1 MTLGQ
6 DSTLPKSFKK
16 RIRRWS
22 KEMLYREK
30 SNIDLNYTGKEWG
43 TRKSRNASLDELLF
57 KVLRKF
63 QGE

>member
-1 MTLGQ
+1 
-6 DSTLPKSFKK
+6 
-16 RIRRWS
+16 
-22 KEMLYREK
+22 MLYREK

-43 TRKSRNASLDELLF
+43 TRKSRNTSLDELLF